1 MLGSTRQHAALQST
15 PQLSDVM
22 SNVWVKLS
30 EIEER
35 LQTVVT
41 MTSSMC
47 GTSIDAVTPA
57 VDVVLLAVICTR
69 ELSSVG
75 LLAIIPNCA
84 HVYPTSLS
92 DCPLCWCLTV
102 DASC

>member
-1 MLGSTRQHAALQST
+1 
-15 PQLSDVM
+15 M

-69 ELSSVG
+69 AVVRRVTSYHSELCTRV
-75 LLAIIPNCA
+75 
-84 HVYPTSLS
+84 S
-92 DCPLCWCLTV
+92 DLTV
-102 DASC
+102 

>member
-1 MLGSTRQHAALQST
+1 
-15 PQLSDVM
+15 M

-57 VDVVLLAVICTR
+57 VDVVLLAVDERCM
-69 ELSSVG
+69 SSVG